1 MLTITYK
8 CAIIHKQRL
17 IITSSVGGA
26 IMAKKYRPEQKRQWL
41 QYREQGKSDKWI
53 ANYFKCDV
61 RTVVK
66 GIDEAIRGRE
76 AGAARI
82 QLIKDKIGEHQ
93 TALVVVLDGIV
104 SMLELPPY
112 NLEIHRESNGHV
124 APIPLSGALVKPDTE
139 NELVLVVH
147 EEDSLK
153 WELLKEHLKGDKLWR
168 MINRWR
174 SPFLEHIK
182 TRVALLDAA
191 QRLLEK
197 ETGLK
202 LIKRANEVPDKGGL
216 FPVAVKVFYELAICK
231 ALGVKNETNLKER
244 LIGTPDGYVRSGP
257 GGTEY
262 AYAPGFQDECKE
274 KILVALNKLHKSR
287 EKGKVISSYI
297 EAEEITEETRIIA
310 EEISLMRWLPGRC
323 RVCKRMGI

>member
-1 MLTITYK
+1 MP
-8 CAIIHKQRL
+8 
-17 IITSSVGGA
+17 
-26 IMAKKYRPEQKRQWL
+26 KKYKPEQKRQWL

-53 ANYFKCDV
+53 ANYVKCDV

-66 GIDEAIRGRE
+66 GIDEAIRERE

-82 QLIKDKIGEHQ
+82 QLMKDKIGEHQ

-112 NLEIHRESNGHV
+112 NLEIRKESNGNV
-124 APIPLSGALVKPDTE
+124 APVPLSGALVKPDAE
-139 NELVLVVH
+139 NELVLVIH

-174 SPFLEHIK
+174 GPFLEHIK
-182 TRVALLDAA
+182 ARVALVDAA
-191 QRLLEK
+191 QGLLEK

-202 LIKRANEVPDKGGL
+202 LRESANDVPDKGGL
-216 FPVAVKVFYELAICK
+216 LPVAVKVFYELAICQ
-231 ALGVKNETNLKER
+231 ALGVKNETNLEER
-244 LIGTPDGYVRSGP
+244 LIGTPDGYVRNGP
-257 GGTEY
+257 GGTDY
-262 AYAPGFQDECKE
+262 TYAPGFQDECKE
-274 KILVALNKLHKSR
+274 KILVALNKLHNSQ
-287 EKGKVISSYI
+287 EKNQVISSYV
-297 EAEEITEETRIIA
+297 EAGKITEETKRVA

-323 RVCKRMGI
+323 RVCKRMGV

>member
-1 MLTITYK
+1 
-8 CAIIHKQRL
+8 
-17 IITSSVGGA
+17 
-26 IMAKKYRPEQKRQWL
+26 MAKKYKPEQKRQWL
-41 QYREQGKSDKWI
+41 QYREQGRSDKWI
-53 ANYFKCDV
+53 ANYVKCDV

-66 GIDEAIRGRE
+66 GIDEAIRERE
-76 AGAARI
+76 AGAARV
-82 QLIKDKIGEHQ
+82 QLMKDKIGEHQ

-104 SMLELPPY
+104 SMLELPSY
-112 NLEIHRESNGHV
+112 NLEIRKEPNGHV
-124 APIPLSGALVKPDTE
+124 APIPFSGALVKPNAE

-174 SPFLEHIK
+174 GPFLEHIK
-182 TRVALLDAA
+182 ARVALLDAA

-202 LIKRANEVPDKGGL
+202 LIKSANEIPDKGGL
-216 FPVAVKVFYELAICK
+216 FTVAVKVFYELAICQ
-231 ALGVKNETNLKER
+231 ALGVKNETDLEER

-262 AYAPGFQDECKE
+262 AYAPGFQDECKG
-274 KILVALNKLHKSR
+274 KILIALNKLHNSQ
-287 EKGKVISSYI
+287 EKKRVISSYI
-297 EAEEITEETRIIA
+297 EAEKITEDTKRVA

-323 RVCKRMGI
+323 RVCKRMGV

>member
-1 MLTITYK
+1 MP
-8 CAIIHKQRL
+8 
-17 IITSSVGGA
+17 
-26 IMAKKYRPEQKRQWL
+26 KKYKPEQKRQWL

-66 GIDEAIRGRE
+66 GIDEAIRERE

-82 QLIKDKIGEHQ
+82 ELIKDKLGEHQ
-93 TALVVVLDGIV
+93 TALVVVIDGIV
-104 SMLELPPY
+104 LMLELPPY
-112 NLEIHRESNGHV
+112 NLEIRKEPNGRV
-124 APIPLSGALVKPDTE
+124 APIPLPGALVKPNEE
-139 NELVLVVH
+139 NELFLVIL

-153 WELLKEHLKGDKLWR
+153 WELLKEHLRGDKLWR

-182 TRVALLDAA
+182 ARVALLDAA
-191 QRLLEK
+191 QRLLEE

-202 LIKRANEVPDKGGL
+202 LIKNANEIPDKGGL
-216 FPVAVKVFYELAICK
+216 FPVAVKVFYELAICQ
-231 ALGVKNETNLKER
+231 ALGVKNETNLEER

-257 GGTEY
+257 GGSEY

-274 KILVALNKLHKSR
+274 KILVALNKLHNSR
-287 EKGKVISSYI
+287 EKKQVILSYI
-297 EAEEITEETRIIA
+297 EAGKITEETRRVA

-323 RVCKRMGI
+323 RVCKRMGV

>member
-1 MLTITYK
+1 MP
-8 CAIIHKQRL
+8 
-17 IITSSVGGA
+17 
-26 IMAKKYRPEQKRQWL
+26 KKYKPEQKRQWL

-53 ANYFKCDV
+53 SNYVKCDV

-66 GIDEAIRGRE
+66 GIDEAIRERE

-82 QLIKDKIGEHQ
+82 QLMKDKIGEHQ

-112 NLEIHRESNGHV
+112 NLEIRKESNGHV
-124 APIPLSGALVKPDTE
+124 APIPLSGALVKPSEE
-139 NELVLVVH
+139 NELFLFIH

-168 MINRWR
+168 MINKWKG
-174 SPFLEHIK
+174 PFLEHIK
-182 TRVALLDAA
+182 ARVILMDTA
-191 QRLLEK
+191 QVLLEE

-202 LIKRANEVPDKGGL
+202 LIKRTNEVPKTAGIYL
-216 FPVAVKVFYELAICK
+216 VAVQVFYEIAICQ
-231 ALGVKNETNLKER
+231 ALGVKNKTNLEER

-274 KILVALNKLHKSR
+274 KILVALNKLHNSR
-287 EKGKVISSYI
+287 EKKQVISSYI
-297 EAEEITEETRIIA
+297 EAGKITEETKRVA

-323 RVCKRMGI
+323 RVCKRMGV

>member
-1 MLTITYK
+1 
-8 CAIIHKQRL
+8 
-17 IITSSVGGA
+17 
-26 IMAKKYRPEQKRQWL
+26 MAKKYTPEQKRKWL
-41 QYREQGKSDKWI
+41 QYREYGKTDQWI
-53 ANYFKCDV
+53 AHHLKIDV
-61 RTVVK
+61 RTIVK
-66 GIDEAIRGRE
+66 GIDEIIRERE

-82 QLIKDKIGEHQ
+82 QLMKDKIGEHQ

-112 NLEIHRESNGHV
+112 NLEIRKEPNGHV
-124 APIPLSGALVKPDTE
+124 APIPLSGALVKPSEE
-139 NELVLVVH
+139 NELFLVIH

-174 SPFLEHIK
+174 GPFLEHIK
-182 TRVALLDAA
+182 ARVALLDAA
-191 QRLLEK
+191 QRLLEE

-202 LIKRANEVPDKGGL
+202 LIKSANEVPEKGGL
-216 FPVAVKVFYELAICK
+216 FPVAVKVFYELAICQ
-231 ALGVKNETNLKER
+231 ALGVKNGTNLEER
-244 LIGTPDGYVRSGP
+244 LIGMPDGYVRNGP

-274 KILVALNKLHKSR
+274 KMLVALKKLHDSQ
-287 EKGKVISSYI
+287 EKKQVISSYV
-297 EAEEITEETRIIA
+297 EAGKITEETKRVA

-323 RVCKRMGI
+323 RVCKRMGV

>member
-1 MLTITYK
+1 MP
-8 CAIIHKQRL
+8 
-17 IITSSVGGA
+17 
-26 IMAKKYRPEQKRQWL
+26 KKYKPEQKRQWL

-53 ANYFKCDV
+53 ANYVKCDV

-66 GIDEAIRGRE
+66 GIDEAVMEGE

-82 QLIKDKIGEHQ
+82 QLLKDKIGEHQ
-93 TALVVVLDGIV
+93 RALVVVLDGMV
-104 SMLELPPY
+104 LMLELPSY
-112 NLEIHRESNGHV
+112 NLEIHRVPNGRI
-124 APIPLSGALVKPDTE
+124 APIPLSGALVKPNEE
-139 NELVLVVH
+139 NELVLIVQ

-153 WELLKEHLKGDKLWR
+153 WELLKEHLKGDKLWK
-168 MINRWR
+168 MMNKWR

-182 TRVALLDAA
+182 ARVALLDAA

-197 ETGLK
+197 EAGLK
-202 LIKRANEVPDKGGL
+202 LIKRASKAPDRGGI
-216 FPVAVKVFYELAICK
+216 FPVAVKVFYELTICQ
-231 ALGVKNETNLKER
+231 ALGVRNETNLEER

-274 KILVALNKLHKSR
+274 KFLVALNKLHNSQ
-287 EKGKVISSYI
+287 EKELVVSSYI
-297 EAEEITEETRIIA
+297 EAGKITEGTRRVA

-323 RVCKRMGI
+323 RVCKRMGV

>member
-1 MLTITYK
+1 MP
-8 CAIIHKQRL
+8 
-17 IITSSVGGA
+17 
-26 IMAKKYRPEQKRQWL
+26 KKYKPEQKRKWV
-41 QYREQGKSDKWI
+41 QYREQGKSDRWI

-66 GIDEAIRGRE
+66 GIDEAIRERE

-82 QLIKDKIGEHQ
+82 QLMKDKIGEHQ
-93 TALVVVLDGIV
+93 MALVVVLDGIV

-112 NLEIHRESNGHV
+112 NLEIRKEPNGHV
-124 APIPLSGALVKPDTE
+124 APIPLSGALVKPSE
-139 NELVLVVH
+139 GNELFLVIH

-174 SPFLEHIK
+174 GPFLEHIK
-182 TRVALLDAA
+182 ARVALLDAA
-191 QRLLEK
+191 QGLLEK

-202 LIKRANEVPDKGGL
+202 LIKSAKEVPDKGGL
-216 FPVAVKVFYELAICK
+216 FPVAVKVFYELAICQ
-231 ALGVKNETNLKER
+231 ALGIKNETNLEER

-257 GGTEY
+257 GGSEY
-262 AYAPGFQDECKE
+262 AYAPRFQDECKE
-274 KILVALNKLHKSR
+274 KILVALNKLHNSQ
-287 EKGKVISSYI
+287 EKKQVISSYI
-297 EAEEITEETRIIA
+297 EAGKITEETKRVA

-323 RVCKRMGI
+323 RVCKRMGV

>member
-1 MLTITYK
+1 MP
-8 CAIIHKQRL
+8 
-17 IITSSVGGA
+17 
-26 IMAKKYRPEQKRQWL
+26 KKYKPEQKRQWL

-53 ANYFKCDV
+53 ANYVKCDV

-66 GIDEAIRGRE
+66 GIDEAIRERE

-82 QLIKDKIGEHQ
+82 QLMKDKIGEHQ

-112 NLEIHRESNGHV
+112 NLEIRKEPNGHV
-124 APIPLSGALVKPDTE
+124 APIPLSGALVKPSEE
-139 NELVLVVH
+139 NELFLVIH

-174 SPFLEHIK
+174 GPFLEHIK
-182 TRVALLDAA
+182 ARVALLDAA
-191 QRLLEK
+191 QRLLEE

-202 LIKRANEVPDKGGL
+202 LIKSANEVPEKGGL
-216 FPVAVKVFYELAICK
+216 FPVAVKVFYELAICQ
-231 ALGVKNETNLKER
+231 ALGVKNGTNLEER
-244 LIGTPDGYVRSGP
+244 LIGMPDGYFRNGP

-274 KILVALNKLHKSR
+274 KILVALNKLHNSQ
-287 EKGKVISSYI
+287 EKKQVISSYV
-297 EAEEITEETRIIA
+297 EAGKITEETKRVA

-323 RVCKRMGI
+323 RVCKRMGV

>member
-1 MLTITYK
+1 MP
-8 CAIIHKQRL
+8 
-17 IITSSVGGA
+17 
-26 IMAKKYRPEQKRQWL
+26 KKYKPEQKRKWV
-41 QYREQGKSDKWI
+41 QYREQGKSDRWI

-66 GIDEAIRGRE
+66 GIDEAIRERE

-82 QLIKDKIGEHQ
+82 QLMKDKIGEHQ
-93 TALVVVLDGIV
+93 MALVVVLDGIV

-112 NLEIHRESNGHV
+112 NLEIRKEPNGHV
-124 APIPLSGALVKPDTE
+124 APIPLSGALVKPSE
-139 NELVLVVH
+139 GNELFLVIH

-174 SPFLEHIK
+174 GPFLEHIK
-182 TRVALLDAA
+182 ARVALLDAA
-191 QRLLEK
+191 QGLLEK

-202 LIKRANEVPDKGGL
+202 LIKSAKEVPDKGGL
-216 FPVAVKVFYELAICK
+216 FPVAVKVFYELAICQ
-231 ALGVKNETNLKER
+231 ALGIKNETNLEER

-257 GGTEY
+257 GGSEY
-262 AYAPGFQDECKE
+262 AYAPRFQDECKE
-274 KILVALNKLHKSR
+274 KILVALNKLHNSQ
-287 EKGKVISSYI
+287 EKKQVISSYV
-297 EAEEITEETRIIA
+297 EAGKITEETKRVA

-323 RVCKRMGI
+323 RVCKRMGV

>member
-1 MLTITYK
+1 MP
-8 CAIIHKQRL
+8 
-17 IITSSVGGA
+17 
-26 IMAKKYRPEQKRQWL
+26 KKYKPEQKRQWL
-41 QYREQGKSDKWI
+41 QYREQSKSDKWI
-53 ANYFKCDV
+53 ANYVKCDI

-66 GIDEAIRGRE
+66 GIDEAIRERE

-82 QLIKDKIGEHQ
+82 QLMKDKIGEHQ

-112 NLEIHRESNGHV
+112 NLEIRKEPNGHV
-124 APIPLSGALVKPDTE
+124 APIPLSGALVKPSEE
-139 NELVLVVH
+139 NALFLVIH

-168 MINRWR
+168 MINKWKG
-174 SPFLEHIK
+174 PFLEHMK
-182 TRVALLDAA
+182 ARVALLDAA

-202 LIKRANEVPDKGGL
+202 LIKSANEVPKEGGL
-216 FPVAVKVFYELAICK
+216 FPVAVKVFYELAICQ
-231 ALGVKNETNLKER
+231 AFGVKNKTNLEER
-244 LIGTPDGYVRSGP
+244 LIGTPDGYVRNGP

-274 KILVALNKLHKSR
+274 KILIALNKLHNSH
-287 EKGKVISSYI
+287 EKKQVISSYI
-297 EAEEITEETRIIA
+297 EAGKITEETKRVA

-323 RVCKRMGI
+323 RVCKRMGV

>member
-1 MLTITYK
+1 MP
-8 CAIIHKQRL
+8 
-17 IITSSVGGA
+17 
-26 IMAKKYRPEQKRQWL
+26 KKYKPEQKRQWL
-41 QYREQGKSDKWI
+41 QYCDQGKSDKWI
-53 ANYFKCDV
+53 ANYVKCDV

-66 GIDEAIRGRE
+66 GIDEATRERE

-82 QLIKDKIGEHQ
+82 QLMKDKIGEHQ

-112 NLEIHRESNGHV
+112 NMEIRRESNGHV
-124 APIPLSGALVKPDTE
+124 APIPLSGALVKPDAE

-168 MINRWR
+168 MINKWKG
-174 SPFLEHIK
+174 PFLEHIK
-182 TRVALLDAA
+182 ARVALLDTA

-202 LIKRANEVPDKGGL
+202 LIKSANEVPDKGGL
-216 FPVAVKVFYELAICK
+216 FPVAVKVFYELAICQ
-231 ALGVKNETNLKER
+231 ALGVKNETNLEER
-244 LIGTPDGYVRSGP
+244 LIGMPDGYVRSGP

-274 KILVALNKLHKSR
+274 KILVALNKLHNSQ
-287 EKGKVISSYI
+287 EKKQVISSYV
-297 EAEEITEETRIIA
+297 EAGKITEETKRVA

-323 RVCKRMGI
+323 RVCKRMGV